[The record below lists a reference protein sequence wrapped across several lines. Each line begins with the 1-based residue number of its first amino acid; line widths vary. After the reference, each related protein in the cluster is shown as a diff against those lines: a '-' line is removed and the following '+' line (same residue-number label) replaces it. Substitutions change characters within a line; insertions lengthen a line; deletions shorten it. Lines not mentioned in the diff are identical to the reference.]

1 MTILQ
6 TINQYLF
13 LLLNT
18 PQVLEFYMSSQCLQK
33 STWASREP
41 FPSDNLRTTFGQPS
55 DTFGLFKMGI
65 FPRKLRLLPTPQ
77 RRTHM

>member
-6 TINQYLF
+6 TINQYLL

-18 PQVLEFYMSSQCLQK
+18 PQALEFYMSSQCLQK

-41 FPSDNLRTTFGQPS
+41 FPSDNLRTTFGHFWPVQNWDFSEEAPAASDSAAS
-55 DTFGLFKMGI
+55 DTYV
-65 FPRKLRLLPTPQ
+65 RS
-77 RRTHM
+77 

>member
-6 TINQYLF
+6 TINQYLL

-18 PQVLEFYMSSQCLQK
+18 PQALEFYMSSQCLQK

-41 FPSDNLRTTFGQPS
+41 FPSDNLRTL
-55 DTFGLFKMGI
+55 FGLFIMVI
-65 FPRKLRLLPTPQ
+65 FPMKLRLLPTPQ